1 MNNEL
6 SIDRLLSDIKK
17 EAALL
22 ELDDPSLDQKTVLS
36 RVVDVSHTKKELP
49 IKRNYHKYDFM
60 VFDDIDFVNNAYR
73 GILQREPDEAGLDD
87 YVASLRS
94 GGSKEVILKALCQ
107 SEEAKK
113 IGVFVGGFNDEV
125 ASTNELSR
133 NRQETKN
140 TYHIYDF
147 VVYEREEFV
156 KNAYDIILQ
165 RAVDE
170 EGLISRVSQLDNGIS
185 KLEIILSLQRSA
197 EGREK
202 NIVIHG
208 TAPHLPFYFLY
219 RVPIIG
225 RVLRGIVQRV
235 KRNLWMPASES
246 LPLFMKSHHP
256 LWDKLEKME
265 HHIQQQS
272 TLLNAQDGWIKNMC
286 SEQRDVSVHL
296 TTAIEQFNVEYAAFN
311 QKTDS
316 LLSATSESMGRSES
330 QEKDLK
336 LIRQDMLYHQQRLTS
351 LLDELSANVAPQELA
366 VSHQSDA
373 VDAYYVAF
381 EDECRGSRDEIK
393 ESLKVYLPYLG
404 KSATDATV
412 LDVGCGRGEWLDLL
426 REHNFSGRGF
436 DLNQVMVEQCREQ
449 GLDVKQ
455 CDAIAQLS
463 TLDDGSLRALTGF
476 HIIEHI
482 PFVSLYTLF
491 SEAARVLE
499 QGGVMI
505 FETPNP
511 ENLLVASHTFYHDPT
526 HRNPITPTAIQFM
539 ARYFGFVDI
548 EILRLHPYPQ
558 EAKVK
563 GQDALTERINGH
575 FCGPQDFAIIARKPM
590 PAL

>member
-22 ELDDPSLDQKTVLS
+22 ELDEPSLDQKTVLS

-393 ESLKVYLPYLG
+393 ESLKVYLPHLG

-436 DLNQVMVEQCREQ
+436 DVNQVMVEQCREQ

-463 TLDDGSLRALTGF
+463 TLDDGSLRGLTGF

-482 PFVSLYTLF
+482 TFVSLYTLF